1 MWSSQPMAQSS
12 EPRVDRVAAVQER
25 KHGLPA
31 HSDFFKR
38 AANPKIASCG
48 YQPFFQCLNRFR
60 SSSGLVINLRQV
72 QIQLRVVVLHSQRFP
87 AQTFAVSEAFLGK
100 CGQQARIRQVKR
112 VLGSDSQR
120 APRVLQSFI
129 SMAVA
134 KMFQAFFK
142 IIHSRI
148 CGGGSS
154 YPVGHRL
161 LLCLVGHSRGHGE
174 RLHSTTPDRNR
185 TREQF

>member
-1 MWSSQPMAQSS
+1 MAQSS

-25 KHGLPA
+25 KHGWPA

-38 AANPKIASCG
+38 PANPKIASCG

-60 SSSGLVINLRQV
+60 SSTGLVINLRQV

-87 AQTFAVSEAFLGK
+87 AQTFPVSETFFRK
-100 CGQQARIRQVKR
+100 RRQQACVGKVKR
-112 VLGSDSQR
+112 VLGGDAKR

-134 KMFQAFFK
+134 KMF
-142 IIHSRI
+142 
-148 CGGGSS
+148 
-154 YPVGHRL
+154 
-161 LLCLVGHSRGHGE
+161 
-174 RLHSTTPDRNR
+174 
-185 TREQF
+185 